1 VRSLINVNLVIGA
14 LPQPPIILNTVVEH
28 MPLICHKNVLTDRNS
43 FPPCNIVAITDGHI
57 PSAAQ
62 VSHIAVLI

>member
-14 LPQPPIILNTVVEH
+14 LPQPPIILNTV
-28 MPLICHKNVLTDRNS
+28 LTGRNS
-43 FPPCNIVAITDGHI
+43 FPPCHIVAITDGHI
-57 PSAAQ
+57 PSAVQ